1 MPKQK
6 HLDTSQTWTVRR
18 MGKYYKVCSEDG
30 SDTAN
35 VTFREYEAARDF
47 ANAANAMRIDG
58 ETK

>member
-1 MPKQK
+1 
-6 HLDTSQTWTVRR
+6 
-18 MGKYYKVCSEDG
+18 MGKYYKVCAEDG

-35 VTFREYEAARDF
+35 VTFSEYEAARDF

>member
-1 MPKQK
+1 
-6 HLDTSQTWTVRR
+6 
-18 MGKYYKVCSEDG
+18 MGKYYKVCAEDG

-35 VTFREYEAARDF
+35 VAFREYEAARDF